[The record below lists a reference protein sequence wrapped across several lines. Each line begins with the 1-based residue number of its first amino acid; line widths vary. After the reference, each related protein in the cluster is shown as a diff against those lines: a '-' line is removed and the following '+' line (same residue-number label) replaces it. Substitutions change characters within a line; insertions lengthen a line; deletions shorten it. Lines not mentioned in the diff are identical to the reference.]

1 MISSLFL
8 PLTSFRPSYPLPT
21 YLLSSLLSTI
31 LYRLS
36 SFFFEQHWFLTGGRV
51 LRSDYADPTKKQKA
65 QGDTQSSSSS
75 SFSTSTSTSSSSR
88 NGEESTTA
96 WKLGFKNPT
105 FTPKVATSTIS
116 ASVTS
121 ETNSADLAPAVRG
134 SVSKEPSGSSLMGV
148 MTGEKKILRAG
159 VAATSAPSTGAAGA
173 GAGAGSDTYR
183 DRTQKPAETG
193 TMKMIRRQA
202 KACGEEG
209 RG

>member
-1 MISSLFL
+1 M
-8 PLTSFRPSYPLPT
+8 
-21 YLLSSLLSTI
+21 
-31 LYRLS
+31 
-36 SFFFEQHWFLTGGRV
+36 
-51 LRSDYADPTKKQKA
+51 
-65 QGDTQSSSSS
+65 
-75 SFSTSTSTSSSSR
+75 
-88 NGEESTTA
+88 
-96 WKLGFKNPT
+96 GFKNPT

-159 VAATSAPSTGAAGA
+159 VTATSASSTGAAGA
-173 GAGAGSDTYR
+173 GAGADTYR